1 MSTDTSS
8 TFGEESCMKM
18 VGYDMSKMAA
28 ERCYQRAG
36 VKPEDVDVIELHDC
50 FSANELITYEAL
62 GLCPPGGAGDLIDR
76 GDNTYGGR
84 WVINPSG
91 GLISKGHPLGATGL
105 AQCAELCWQ
114 LRGRAGKRQVPGAR
128 LALQHNI
135 GLGGAAVVTLYRMGF
150 PETGSTRIQLTPTS
164 AEDGFKAQ
172 YVFQE
177 IEKKLE
183 EDGEQFV
190 KKIGGIFA
198 FKVKDGP
205 GGKEATW
212 VVDVK
217 NGKGSVLYNSDKKAD
232 CTIAMSDA
240 DLLALMTGK
249 INPQTAFFQ
258 GKLKIT
264 GNMGMAMKLQSLQLQ
279 PVKAKL

>member
-1 MSTDTSS
+1 
-8 TFGEESCMKM
+8 
-18 VGYDMSKMAA
+18 
-28 ERCYQRAG
+28 
-36 VKPEDVDVIELHDC
+36 
-50 FSANELITYEAL
+50 
-62 GLCPPGGAGDLIDR
+62 
-76 GDNTYGGR
+76 
-84 WVINPSG
+84 
-91 GLISKGHPLGATGL
+91 
-105 AQCAELCWQ
+105 
-114 LRGRAGKRQVPGAR
+114 
-128 LALQHNI
+128 
-135 GLGGAAVVTLYRMGF
+135 MGF
-150 PETGSTRIQLTPTS
+150 PDSAAKSSQIHMVPTS
-164 AEDGFKAQ
+164 AEEGFKAQ
-172 YVFQE
+172 FVFKE

-183 EDGEQFV
+183 EEGEQFV

-217 NGKGSVLYNSDKKAD
+217 NGKGCVDVNSDKKAD
-232 CTIAMSDA
+232 CTITMADA

-249 INPQTAFFQ
+249 MNPQTAFFQ